1 MKTDLSKPEV
11 QRTTSRELLD
21 LHPIAIVVLPVV
33 LSGLGSGCEVQH
45 VKLSLLFIG
54 PEILLQL
61 VLRIQGRGGSVGNR
75 QAGQARDNISG
86 FIGLIQNKDLNH
98 NVVHEDIPNI
108 VSRHPGA
115 CHNWRHGTSCDIL

>member
-21 LHPIAIVVLPVV
+21 LHPIAVVVLPLV

-45 VKLSLLFIG
+45 VELGLLLIG
-54 PEILLQL
+54 PEVLLQL
-61 VLRIQGRGGSVGNR
+61 VLSMQGRGGSVGNR
-75 QAGQARDNISG
+75 QAGEARDNVSE

-98 NVVHEDIPNI
+98 KVVQKDLPNI
-108 VSRHPGA
+108 VSRLLGA
-115 CHNWRHGTSCDIL
+115 CYNWRHLTSCNVL